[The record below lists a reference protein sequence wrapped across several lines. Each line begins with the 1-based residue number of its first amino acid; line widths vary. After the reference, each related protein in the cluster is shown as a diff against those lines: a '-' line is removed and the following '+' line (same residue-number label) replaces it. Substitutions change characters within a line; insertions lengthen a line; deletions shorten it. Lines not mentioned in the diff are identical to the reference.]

1 MDQLSD
7 DELWVAARTDVR
19 AFRLLYD
26 RWAEML
32 MAYFYRRTLDP
43 EASADLVAET
53 IATAYL
59 RRNYYR
65 RRNVP
70 VTAWLYGIASR
81 ELGRYRRRR
90 GAEGRAMRKLGMV
103 RPEMDTESMARID
116 ELIDLAN
123 YRSELEAALSRLST
137 MERDALRLRVIED
150 RPFVDVA
157 ASLGCT
163 EGAARV
169 RVHRALQHLADW
181 MEAPS

>member
-1 MDQLSD
+1 MKEPSD
-7 DELWVAARTDVR
+7 DELWVAARSDPR

-26 RWAEML
+26 RWAEQL

-59 RRNYYR
+59 RRNHYR
-65 RRNVP
+65 KRNVP

-81 ELGRYRRRR
+81 ELGKFRRRR
-90 GAEGRAMRKLGMV
+90 GAEGRAMKRLGIV
-103 RPEMDTESMARID
+103 RPEMDSESINRIE
-116 ELIDLAN
+116 ELIDLDS
-123 YRSELEAALSRLST
+123 YRTELEGALSRLSIK
-137 MERDALRLRVIED
+137 EREALRLRVVD
-150 RPFVDVA
+150 DLPFADVA
-157 ASLGCT
+157 TALGCS

-169 RVHRALQHLADW
+169 RVHRALGRLANW